1 MQHVDPETLALLALG
16 ERLETVASADDR
28 DHLSACPRCT
38 DEMAE
43 LAVVAQTGR
52 ALTPE
57 DTMVPAAPVVW
68 ERISAELG
76 LGQGAGIEEPRGSAA
91 GGAPSA
97 AATPTATVD
106 PEQVDPA
113 PAASAPASVPS
124 LSERRERRRGGL
136 AQVLVAACVALVVG
150 VTAGVLWERRD
161 APADEEVPLASA
173 RLEALPGWTD
183 SSGEARI
190 EQAGSGAR
198 QLVLDVAAPAS
209 EGGYREVWLIADDLS
224 GLVSLGILEGSQG
237 RFDIPAGLDLTE
249 FSLVDVSEEHFDGD
263 PSHSGDS
270 VVRGALEDR
279 EA

>member
-16 ERLETVASADDR
+16 ESDETAASADER

-38 DEMAE
+38 EEMAE

-76 LGQGAGIEEPRGSAA
+76 LGQGA
-91 GGAPSA
+91 
-97 AATPTATVD
+97 
-106 PEQVDPA
+106 EQADA
-113 PAASAPASVPS
+113 PAAAVDHPVAVAPAAAAEPAPSPAAASVSS

-161 APADEEVPLASA
+161 TSPDEVPLASA

-198 QLVLDVAAPAS
+198 QLVLDVAAPVS
-209 EGGYREVWLIADDLS
+209 DGGYREVWLIADDLS

-237 RFDIPAGLDLTE
+237 RFDIPAGLDLAE

-263 PSHSGDS
+263 PTHSGDS